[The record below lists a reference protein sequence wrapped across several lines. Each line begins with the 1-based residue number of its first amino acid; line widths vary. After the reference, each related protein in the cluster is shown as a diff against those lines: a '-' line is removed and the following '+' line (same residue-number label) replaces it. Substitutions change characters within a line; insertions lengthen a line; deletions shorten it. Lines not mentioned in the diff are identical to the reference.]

1 MQHITSNINH
11 LTIVKTFQSVCLPR
25 GLYGCEL
32 WSNTTSRE
40 IHMLEVTLR
49 FCAKYMQHFIKR
61 SKTDIVLSCLGI
73 TDILSEIDKRKLLF
87 LRRLCVSPHPARVKH
102 LFIHR
107 LLCYK
112 GRETS
117 SQSQYG
123 YNFSTEMCVEKYCT
137 YGCTSELCKQV

>member
-1 MQHITSNINH
+1 MIRNTFFSLGGSGLHPFNINP

-32 WSNTTSRE
+32 WSNTTCLE

-61 SKTDIVLSCLGI
+61 SKTDIVLACLGI

-87 LRRLCVSPHPARVKH
+87 LRIVIPTAPELTHVHKFGDR
-102 LFIHR
+102 
-107 LLCYK
+107 
-112 GRETS
+112 
-117 SQSQYG
+117 G
-123 YNFSTEMCVEKYCT
+123 YEDGFYEDYVFTTLS
-137 YGCTSELCKQV
+137 